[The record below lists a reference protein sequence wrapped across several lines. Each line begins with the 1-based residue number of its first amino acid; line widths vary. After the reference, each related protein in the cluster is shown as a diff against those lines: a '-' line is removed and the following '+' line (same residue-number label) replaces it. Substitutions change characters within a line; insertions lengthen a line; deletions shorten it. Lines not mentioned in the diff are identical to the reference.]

1 MGTYK
6 GGSPRYRSIGDNV
19 GSLKA
24 SYPFSNGYFG
34 VKGQGRS
41 ATRNILSSDPIA
53 TAKDFYDKAAYGGIE
68 KPIYNTKTGDIIGQ
82 TTSLADGSVISWR
95 NISSSDGSP
104 AVEINIKRSSD
115 ASGVKQQ
122 KIHFV
127 KED

>member
-6 GGSPRYRSIGDNV
+6 GGSSRYRSISDNL

-24 SYPFSNGYFG
+24 SYSFKNGYFG
-34 VKGQGRS
+34 IKGQGRS
-41 ATRNILSSDPIA
+41 STRNIISNDPVT
-53 TAKDFYDKAAYGGIE
+53 TAKDFYDKAAYGGAE

-95 NISSSDGSP
+95 NVSSSDGSP

-115 ASGVKQQ
+115 AAGIKQQ